1 MPEFSQYVEV
11 ETEIDVSVNDFLSSC
26 SKRELK
32 ELVDALL
39 EDGHLLIKMDGT
51 LNYAHNDNM
60 SLIEQEWYQMCD
72 ELKSIKLMMT
82 NKDEEQIK
90 SIVNKYSFKKYF

>member
-11 ETEIDVSVNDFLSSC
+11 EAEIDVSVDDFLSLC

-39 EDGHLLIKMDGT
+39 EDGHLLIKPDGT
-51 LNYAHNDNM
+51 LNYAHDDNM
-60 SLIEQEWYQMCD
+60 SLIEREWHQMCD
-72 ELKSIKLMMT
+72 ELKYIKLMMT
-82 NKDEEQIK
+82 NEDEEQIK
-90 SIVNKYSFKKYF
+90 SIVNKYSSKKYF